1 MRDRLTVDLVS
12 LAAGAVVAVIGALVL
27 LDSSGAVDLTIGW
40 IAVALT
46 GGLGAIILVSGLAGN
61 AGHGHASSGVSVRGT
76 AAAKRQSY

>member
-12 LAAGAVVAVIGALVL
+12 LAAGAVIAVIGALVL

-46 GGLGAIILVSGLAGN
+46 GGLGAIILVSGLAGG
-61 AGHGHASSGVSVRGT
+61 AGDRHASSGGSVRCT
-76 AAAKRQSY
+76 AAEKRESY